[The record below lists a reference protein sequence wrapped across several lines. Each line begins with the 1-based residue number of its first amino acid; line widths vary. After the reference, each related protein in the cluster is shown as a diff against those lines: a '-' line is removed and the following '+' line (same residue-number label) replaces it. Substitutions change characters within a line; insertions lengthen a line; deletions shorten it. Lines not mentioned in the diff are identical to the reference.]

1 MLKRILISIITL
13 IIVSALML
21 YDTMFFIVSLSYYLI
36 LMLSHDDE
44 SYRTILTI
52 FYIVTLAV
60 ILTRVI

>member
-36 LMLSHDDE
+36 LMLSNDE

-52 FYIVTLAV
+52 LYIVTLAV